1 MKSYLLHL
9 ASLLIICIGC
19 TIALTPKEY
28 FIFDVPNDG
37 PAIIHTIDATKGDI
51 VSSMSV
57 PQFDSVNI
65 SSSHIFYHD
74 IEQKFYIWQ
83 ELAPTD
89 SFGEGLASNN
99 IMVIKRNIFSFF
111 HKPSKISDQI
121 AFSQFFMSINLRSLI

>member
-1 MKSYLLHL
+1 MRLFFITLV
-9 ASLLIICIGC
+9 SLLIICMVGG
-19 TIALTPKEY
+19 TIALTTKEY

-51 VSSMSV
+51 ISSISL

-83 ELAPTD
+83 EITSSG
-89 SFGEGLASNN
+89 SFGEGLISNS
-99 IMVIKRNIFSFF
+99 IMVSKKNYFSFF
-111 HKPSKISDQI
+111 S
-121 AFSQFFMSINLRSLI
+121 

>member
-1 MKSYLLHL
+1 MKSYLLSL
-9 ASLLIICIGC
+9 ASLLIICMAGC
-19 TIALTPKEY
+19 ATALTPKEY

-51 VSSMSV
+51 VSSISL

-83 ELAPTD
+83 ELT
-89 SFGEGLASNN
+89 SSGSLGEVLVGNN
-99 IMVIKRNIFSFF
+99 IMV
-111 HKPSKISDQI
+111 SKI
-121 AFSQFFMSINLRSLI
+121 